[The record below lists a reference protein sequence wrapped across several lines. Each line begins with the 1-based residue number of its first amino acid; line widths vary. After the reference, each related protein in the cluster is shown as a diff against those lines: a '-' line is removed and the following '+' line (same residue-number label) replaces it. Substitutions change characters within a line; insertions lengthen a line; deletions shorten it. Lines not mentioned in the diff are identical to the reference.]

1 VSETTETAND
11 PPPLRIRKKETAETP
26 PDLVAQAKR
35 RTRKQFFIG
44 LLAGQLLIVGLNF
57 GLPWLLVYLKDQVA
71 VSKTIP
77 LGLLIFVGIL
87 GGVGITAVVIA
98 ILLFFAAIKGAATG
112 GSLLRG
118 IARLFRASAIVGF
131 TAAVLGGTALLMIP
145 SGQWKTLPKQVK
157 DLCVEMYN
165 KVGAPEG
172 KSP

>member
-1 VSETTETAND
+1 MSETTND
-11 PPPLRIRKKETAETP
+11 PPPLRIRKKETEEEP
-26 PDLVAQAKR
+26 RPDPVAQAKR
-35 RTRKQFFIG
+35 RSRRQFFIG
-44 LLAGQLLIVGLNF
+44 LLVGQILIVGLNF

-87 GGVGITAVVIA
+87 GGLGITAVVIA
-98 ILLFFAAIKGAATG
+98 ILLFFAALKGAATG

-118 IARLFRASAIVGF
+118 IGRLFKASAIIGF

-145 SGQWKTLPKQVK
+145 TGQWKTLPRQVK
-157 DLCVEMYN
+157 ELCVEMYN
-165 KVGAPEG
+165 KVGKPEG